1 MGVTVGVSS
10 PLACT
15 GAGSATWAP
24 RCGQWGAVPQTSASR
39 HGTARGQPVE
49 EASPHPGAPGT
60 QRPQPRRVWAACS
73 MGARARVCTWQW
85 REGLSTPKSPGTCS
99 QPASGPCSLGQ
110 GLRSSTPCFPC
121 PGWVPPLPVALGLI
135 SCAQFL
141 PRDSVMGQLEHPM
154 GMVETTSRSGQKR
167 PSFLEGGL
175 LLLLLLLTG
184 ALVALGLL
192 YAHSRGEQGHPP
204 SPSPTT
210 AL

>member
-1 MGVTVGVSS
+1 
-10 PLACT
+10 
-15 GAGSATWAP
+15 
-24 RCGQWGAVPQTSASR
+24 
-39 HGTARGQPVE
+39 
-49 EASPHPGAPGT
+49 
-60 QRPQPRRVWAACS
+60 
-73 MGARARVCTWQW
+73 
-85 REGLSTPKSPGTCS
+85 
-99 QPASGPCSLGQ
+99 
-110 GLRSSTPCFPC
+110 
-121 PGWVPPLPVALGLI
+121 
-135 SCAQFL
+135 
-141 PRDSVMGQLEHPM
+141 MGQLEHPM